1 MTLKKRG
8 KKIIG
13 RRDKADFPCLL
24 LSNIDVKIDT
34 GAYTSS
40 IHCEHIEEIQVEG
53 EKAIRFR
60 LLDSTHPEYNNKE
73 FTFPDYR
80 QKLVKNSFG
89 VTEKR
94 YVIETTITLFGEEI
108 RSAFTL
114 SERGEMK
121 YPVLLGRKLLNRRFL
136 VDTMKI
142 NLSYKEKL
150 KA

>member
-1 MTLKKRG
+1 MTLKKSE

-13 RRDKADFPCLL
+13 RRDKADFPRLE

-40 IHCEHIEEIQVEG
+40 IHCEHIEEILVEG
-53 EKAIRFR
+53 KKAIRFR
-60 LLDSTHPEYNNKE
+60 LLDSSHPEYNNKG
-73 FTFPDYR
+73 FIYPDYS

-89 VTEKR
+89 GTEKR
-94 YVIETTITLFGEEI
+94 YVIETSITLFGEEF

-142 NLSYKEKL
+142 NLSYKQKL
-150 KA
+150 KT